1 MAWTDEKKEKAIA
14 AYKDGGPTAEN
25 SAELV
30 KSIAEDMEE
39 SPNGVRMILM
49 QAGVYIKKD
58 AATTAKTTS
67 TSSKTGDKKEGTKR
81 VSKDSQIAA
90 LKELIENKGKEVD
103 SDILDK
109 LTGKAAAYFVDVFG
123 E

>member
-30 KSIAEDMEE
+30 KGIAEDMEE

-58 AATTAKTTS
+58 TAATKTTS
-67 TSSKTGDKKEGTKR
+67 TAGKTGDKKEGAKR

-109 LTGKAAAYFVDVFG
+109 LTGKAAAYFVDVFSD
-123 E
+123 